1 VEYGETA
8 MMSSNALRLTGC
20 RDCGTLQRVPLMA
33 GFDVLSCSV
42 CTSTLERRT
51 GRSITAA
58 LACSSAALVLLIP
71 ANLLPFL
78 TTSIIGVSRQSVI
91 ASSATAMFAQG
102 YPELGIAVALLVVV
116 LPLIRL
122 SLLTAVLGALHL
134 GHSSRWLGRGF
145 RYANTLQLWA
155 MADVFL
161 LGFVIAYAR
170 LHATIAVE
178 VGVGAMCFVAASLLS
193 LLARATLDVGAV
205 WRAIAPDRE
214 LPANLPAEATMLT
227 CEGCDLLLPE
237 SREGSAC
244 PRCAARVHARKP
256 DSLVRASALT
266 LAAAILYVPA
276 NIYPMATLPI
286 GFTSVKYTVLQGVI
300 DLSQAKLFGLAM
312 IVFMASFAIPLLKI
326 AALAWCIASVLLR
339 SNKHLVAK
347 TRLYLAVE
355 EIGRWSMVDPF
366 VIACFV
372 PVTQYNALIH
382 GSAEAAAPVFAAVV
396 ILTTLAARCFDPR
409 LLWDASVRTRKK

>member
-1 VEYGETA
+1 
-8 MMSSNALRLTGC
+8 MSSNTLRLAGC
-20 RDCGTLQRVPLMA
+20 RDCGTLQRVPAMT
-33 GFDVLSCSV
+33 GCNVLSCAV
-42 CTSTLERRT
+42 CDATLERKT
-51 GRSITAA
+51 GRSVTAA

-78 TTSIIGVSRQSVI
+78 TTSIIGVSRQSVV
-91 ASSATAMFAQG
+91 ASSATAMFSQG
-102 YPELGIAVALLVVV
+102 YPELGIAVALLVVL

-122 SLLTAVLGALHL
+122 SLLTAVLGALRL

-145 RYANTLQLWA
+145 RWANTLQIWA

-170 LHATIAVE
+170 LHATIAVQL
-178 VGVGAMCFVAASLLS
+178 GVGALCFVAAALLS
-193 LLARATLDVGAV
+193 LLARATLDTGAV

-214 LPANLPAEATMLT
+214 VPAGTPVLT
-227 CEGCDLLLPE
+227 CQDCELLLPA
-237 SREGSAC
+237 SRAGSHC
-244 PRCAARVHARKP
+244 PRCAARLHVRKP
-256 DSLVRASALT
+256 NALVRASALT

-276 NIYPMATLPI
+276 NLYPMATLPI
-286 GFTSVKYTVLQGVI
+286 GFTSVKYTVLQGVV

-312 IVFMASFAIPLLKI
+312 VVFLASFAIPLLKI

-339 SNKHLVAK
+339 SRAHLVAK
-347 TRLYLAVE
+347 TRLYLVVE

-382 GSAEAAAPVFAAVV
+382 GSAEPAAPVFAAVV

-409 LLWDASVRTRKK
+409 LLWDASEQTRKT